1 MQVRLIA
8 IDSHALVLLGSN
20 GDFGV
25 PLEKCSTFGLSW
37 YEELSTIGFVR
48 SACTLGESF
57 TSFLKGFRDA
67 KQSID
72 AAALPQ
78 NISREPRKTGLDGC

>member
-25 PLEKCSTFGLSW
+25 PLEKCSTFGL
-37 YEELSTIGFVR
+37 
-48 SACTLGESF
+48 
-57 TSFLKGFRDA
+57 
-67 KQSID
+67 
-72 AAALPQ
+72 P
-78 NISREPRKTGLDGC
+78 